1 MCYDTHSD
9 YDQFEF
15 IVISVHL
22 SARAFTRAGFEST
35 TVFAP
40 LKELSSLNK
49 SGLPLI
55 SVDAAQ
61 TNHKKTRA
69 FERRCTVSQ

>member
-1 MCYDTHSD
+1 MCFNTHSD

-22 SARAFTRAGFEST
+22 PARAFTRAGFEST

-40 LKELSSLNK
+40 LKLLSSIIKYLRAYTAIRNGNTNQP
-49 SGLPLI
+49 GLLLSI
-55 SVDAAQ
+55 
-61 TNHKKTRA
+61 
-69 FERRCTVSQ
+69 